1 MTDKKRVAL
10 IYGGRGYEH
19 SVSVAGAKNL
29 ISLIDGERYEA
40 LPVLISKNGD
50 FSLCSPHS
58 DGRDG
63 IRVYP
68 IYRNGC
74 GGLLTEDGEFIP
86 LDCAFP
92 LLHGDF
98 GEDGTV
104 QGLLASARIAFVGCD
119 TRASAICLD
128 KAVTKAVAEALGI
141 PTVRWRLV
149 TDSSC
154 PNDEHLPVFIKP
166 DCLGSSYGAGKAET
180 SEQLEEVFE
189 AANKLGNGRV
199 LVEELKCPV
208 RELECAYFEAQ
219 GEKLFTTAGEIL
231 CEGFYSYEKKYSALG
246 AKTAARADVSHSDAV
261 KMHEYSEAL
270 CSFIGIRHLA
280 RIDFFLSD
288 GIIYLNEINTMPG
301 MTETSLYLRLLSE
314 AGISPEE
321 AVNRLLSDAISVGAP

>member
-29 ISLIDGERYEA
+29 ISLIDGERYET
-40 LPVLISKNGD
+40 LPVRISKTGELL
-50 FSLCSPHS
+50 LCSPHS
-58 DGRDG
+58 DGNGG
-63 IRVYP
+63 ICVYP
-68 IYRNGC
+68 VYRNGC
-74 GGLLTEDGEFIP
+74 GGLLTEGGEFIP

-104 QGLLASARIAFVGCD
+104 QGLLTSARIAFVGCD

-141 PTVRWRLV
+141 PTVSGRLI
-149 TDSSC
+149 TDQAC
-154 PNDEHLPVFIKP
+154 PKVKLPAFIKP
-166 DCLGSSYGAGKAET
+166 DCLGSSYGAGCAET
-180 SEQLEEVFE
+180 TEQFEEIFKS
-189 AANKLGNGRV
+189 AYSLGGGRV

-231 CEGFYSYEKKYSALG
+231 CDGFYSYEKKYSALG
-246 AKTAARADVSHSDAV
+246 AKTAARADISRSDAV
-261 KMHEYSEAL
+261 KMREYSEAL

-321 AVNRLLSDAISVGAP
+321 AVNRLLSDAIGAGAS